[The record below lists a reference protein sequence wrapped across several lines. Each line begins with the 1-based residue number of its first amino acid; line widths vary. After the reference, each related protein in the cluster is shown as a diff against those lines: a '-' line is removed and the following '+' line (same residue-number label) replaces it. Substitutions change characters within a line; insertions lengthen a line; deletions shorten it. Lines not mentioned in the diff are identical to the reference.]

1 MEAGII
7 KKLKV
12 LRKTPIGY
20 MLTDG
25 VEEVFMHNNE
35 ALYEL
40 TNNDVVEVFLYY
52 DSERRLAST
61 MMIPNVTKNNPGWAT
76 SSDVIDLGVFVNI
89 GINKGMLIP
98 KDYLPY
104 DKNLWP
110 KENDKLFCILKEKGT
125 RLIAKVVNNND
136 AKKFSLEETIKV
148 DDIVKAYVN
157 RINDEGYIL
166 YTENL
171 SIIYLHK
178 TQVRSKLHLG
188 MEVEVKITRIDDRGI
203 HSTMLENK
211 ENMIDKDKEVILNYL
226 KEHKFI
232 YEDVTPEF
240 VLENFNMSKKAYK
253 RALGS
258 LYKERIIQIENNKYI
273 LNILDNK
280 K

>member
-1 MEAGII
+1 MEAGTIS
-7 KKLKV
+7 KLKV

-25 VEEVFMHNNE
+25 VDEVFLHNNE

-52 DSERRLAST
+52 DSEKRLAST
-61 MMIPNVTKNNPGWAT
+61 MSIPNVTKNNPGWAIA
-76 SSDVIDLGVFVNI
+76 SDTIDLGVFVNI

-104 DKNLWP
+104 DKKDWP
-110 KENDKLFCILKEKGT
+110 KENDKLFCILKSKGN

-136 AKKFSLEETIKV
+136 AKEYALEENLKV
-148 DDIVKAYVN
+148 DDNVVAYVS
-157 RINDEGYIL
+157 RINEEGYIL
-166 YTENL
+166 YTNNL

-178 TQVRSKLHLG
+178 TQVRSRLHLG

-203 HSTMLENK
+203 HATTLENK
-211 ENMIDKDKEVILNYL
+211 ENMIDKDKEVIIKYL
-226 KEHKFI
+226 SEHKFV

-258 LYKERIIQIENNKYI
+258 LYKDRIIQIVDNKYV
-273 LNILDNK
+273 LNVLDNK